1 MNQFLSIIDN
11 LVKPYRIYVEE
22 SLMELKT
29 LKSFV
34 AVATLKSFS
43 AAAKELYTVQPAIS
57 RHITRLENELDVKLF
72 FRNSREVLITTAGER
87 LLGDA
92 IELLR
97 REALAKE
104 NVVNT
109 YKGEIGSL
117 TIAYMGG
124 ATLSFIPDLVRQYTL
139 LYPNVYINLVEM
151 TASEQ
156 IEAFEQNKIDLGF
169 SRQMPK
175 AIHNDYQA
183 FEIYIDSLTAVI
195 PSNHPLAN
203 KTIIELPSLQNE
215 KFVLFAR
222 TEAVGIFDAVISLC
236 QQAEFSPYIKNQPTQ
251 MQTLLTQVSAGIGI
265 SIAPSSIRKL
275 VSDGCVFI
283 PIKGVT
289 PSIPLLLH
297 NRKNQL
303 SPSAEAF
310 KNIVQAAIPHIQH
323 SMTK

>member
-1 MNQFLSIIDN
+1 
-11 LVKPYRIYVEE
+11 
-22 SLMELKT
+22 MELKT

-57 RHITRLENELDVKLF
+57 RHITRLENELEVKLF

-87 LLGDA
+87 LLGEA

-97 REALAKE
+97 RAELAKE
-104 NVVNT
+104 NVINT

-124 ATLSFIPDLVRQYTL
+124 ATLSFIPQLVREYIL

-169 SRQMPK
+169 SRSMPK
-175 AIHNDYQA
+175 AMQHDYQTM
-183 FEIYIDSLTAVI
+183 EVYIDSLTAVI
-195 PSNHPLAN
+195 PSNHPLTN
-203 KTIIELPSLQNE
+203 EKTIELSTLQNE

-222 TEAVGIFDAVISLC
+222 SEAVGIFDSVIRLC
-236 QQAEFSPYIKNQPTQ
+236 QESGFSPFIKNQPTQ

-275 VSDGCVFI
+275 VSDGCTFVAIKDVI
-283 PIKGVT
+283 PN
-289 PSIPLLLH
+289 IPLLLH
-297 NRKNQL
+297 SKKNCL
-303 SPSAEAF
+303 SPSAAAF
-310 KNIVQAAIPHIQH
+310 KKIVRDTIPSIRE
-323 SMTK
+323 SMAE